1 MPGRTVQVRV
11 GGQVYRLVTSA
22 SDDEIHRLEAVVNDK
37 LAEIV
42 PRGRPLPPNALLL
55 AAMAL
60 AHDLEEARTHAATTA
75 GRAREALGRM
85 LHRVDEALLEVNA
98 RSHVAEPDGDEP

>member
-1 MPGRTVQVRV
+1 MAGRTVQVRV

-22 SDDEIHRLEAVVNDK
+22 SDDEIHRLETIVNDK

-55 AAMAL
+55 AAMSL
-60 AHDLEEARTHAATTA
+60 AHDLEEARAQVATTT

-98 RSHVAEPDGDEP
+98 RSHAEEPGDDAP